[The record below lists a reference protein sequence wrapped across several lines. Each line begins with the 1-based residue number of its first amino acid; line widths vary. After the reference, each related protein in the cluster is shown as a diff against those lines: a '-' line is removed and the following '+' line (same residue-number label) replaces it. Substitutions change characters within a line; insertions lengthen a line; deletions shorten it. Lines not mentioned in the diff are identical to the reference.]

1 MFFQLFGHFDNKQNN
16 NTASLT
22 VDHLTA
28 IKEI

>member
-1 MFFQLFGHFDNKQNN
+1 MFFEFFGYFDNKQNN
-16 NTASLT
+16 NTASFT